1 MPSSN
6 SVQAF
11 FKWACISN
19 LVCIWALLSV
29 PFLRWR
35 RSRYSGMNLR
45 MVAAAS
51 GLVGANSAKYF
62 SRKSNCCVGEA
73 PMSLRK
79 SNASAEPMLHN
90 RTRSA

>member
-35 RSRYSGMNLR
+35 RSQYSGMNSR
-45 MVAAAS
+45 MVADPS
-51 GLVGANSAKYF
+51 H
-62 SRKSNCCVGEA
+62 
-73 PMSLRK
+73 LRQLDL
-79 SNASAEPMLHN
+79 PILDD
-90 RTRSA
+90 